1 MNDPI
6 LTLFTTALP
15 VLMLLALAGFA
26 FRMAMLVLAFAAI
39 VRNYRNALD
48 ALARAAPPQDVAP
61 APAWIAQAAQLPA
74 MWEQM
79 NTLQKAR
86 FETRKA
92 EMMGIAARAGISWHP

>member
-6 LTLFTTALP
+6 LALFTTALP
-15 VLMLLALAGFA
+15 VLIFIAVAGFA
-26 FRMAMLVLAFAAI
+26 LRMAMLVLACVAI
-39 VRNYRNALD
+39 VRNYRNTLD
-48 ALARAAPPQDVAP
+48 AVARAAPPQGAAP
-61 APAWIAQAAQLPA
+61 APAWIADAAKLPA